1 MRTIKFR
8 GKDNQGEWHYGYLV
22 IRLGITYIFEEIWE
36 YYRGSHVKTDKFKE
50 IKVSADTVGQFTGL
64 YDKHDDEIYDGD
76 FILSDKDNKV
86 YYVTFKNGMFYAS
99 CHECNPN
106 LHGGYSLWMVVNMGC
121 SIIGN
126 IHDNPELLKGGENE

>member
-8 GKDNQGEWHYGYLV
+8 GIDIETGQWVDGDLIQYKGYLPNIHFSYMSNDKLRYGQCV
-22 IRLGITYIFEEIWE
+22 
-36 YYRGSHVKTDKFKE
+36 VKKE
-50 IKVSADTVGQFTGL
+50 TVGQFAEL

-126 IHDNPELLKGGENE
+126 IHDNPELLKGGEK